1 VGRVAPRVSVAG
13 KTEGPVKYIP
23 LFILIQLVNIPL
35 MVLGWVLCALPY
47 DVVPWLWS
55 NDDDH
60 SLLSTMTYWQRYVY
74 LAWRNPVANLRH
86 VPGVSKV
93 GRPLFYRT
101 WTLRSKQWYVKAGWM
116 SDGYPACSAGAGRGY

>member
-1 VGRVAPRVSVAG
+1 MAAG
-13 KTEGPVKYIP
+13 W
-23 LFILIQLVNIPL
+23 LICL
-35 MVLGWVLCALPY
+35 LPY
-47 DVVPWLWS
+47 AAVPWLWS

-60 SLLSTMTYWQRYVY
+60 LKINAMSRWGAYVY

-101 WTLRSKQWYVKAGWM
+101 WLIRGKEFYIKAGWM